1 MAGGQGG
8 ASCFRPAPGKVP
20 GMGVYLNKKP
30 EAARTVLWDSLVF
43 ARQFAMAQVASILND
58 PERIPFRMHPRV
70 FAALGADLVTNDVVA
85 VIELVKNS
93 YDAFAST
100 VHLRFDNDPKEGFY
114 LEIEDDG
121 HGMTRKIIEDVWCV
135 VATPYKAQNPFARQG
150 AKQRRVAG
158 EKGLGRLSVARL
170 GQRLSMLTK
179 APDEDCWE
187 VTVNWFSMSQGEN
200 VSDTFVE
207 CRRYL
212 GKPPFSS
219 GTRLRIYGLSG
230 SWDANRIS
238 DLEENLARLISPFSD
253 VGDFKIFLSR
263 SDQDR
268 TKTEQVEIASPEFL
282 SKPKYSV
289 WGHVDKSG
297 NIQGV
302 YRYAPIEGGVSRDQ
316 EVHYPWERIYE
327 QIQDRTRFPYDS
339 TTAHCGPFD
348 FEIRAWDIAQNDT
361 SEIARRFDFKKNLIR
376 KAIRVHKGISVYRDG
391 VLVLP
396 KSDNARDWLGLDLRR
411 ISRVGTRLSTSQ
423 IVGYVSIFAEENSKI
438 KDTSDRER
446 LALCIEVGEF
456 EEILK
461 AVVTLLETERD
472 EDRIKPDRE
481 KPLNELFEKLSSE
494 EIMEEVT
501 ALVEQDADT
510 SEFVPVIRDF
520 SRSLESAR
528 KTLQERFVYY
538 SRLATVGTIAHMLMH
553 EIRNRT
559 IAFGSLLDFVKG
571 RFGPFKDA
579 DFEDEFRR
587 AGKAVDALERLADTF
602 APLASRT
609 FSRRKRHSILEEQ
622 IRECLELHQGEI
634 RAKGVRCY
642 LPDSTTD
649 VAMDP
654 GELDAIIL
662 NLLTNAVYWMS
673 DVPKTNRELTFL
685 VGPIHDR
692 DRVQV
697 EIRDTG
703 PGIDKEDLEKIF
715 WPGVTKKPG
724 GIGMGL
730 TVASE
735 LVAAYE
741 GRMSTQDC
749 GAKGGALFAFDLPLR
764 KKK

>member
-1 MAGGQGG
+1 M
-8 ASCFRPAPGKVP
+8 
-20 GMGVYLNKKP
+20 
-30 EAARTVLWDSLVF
+30 VLWDSLVF
-43 ARQFAMAQVASILND
+43 ARQFAMAQVASILNE

-150 AKQRRVAG
+150 TKQRRVAG

-200 VSDTFVE
+200 VSDSFVE
-207 CRRYL
+207 CRRYP

-230 SWDANRIS
+230 SWDTSRIS

-253 VGDFKIFLSR
+253 VGDFRIFLSR

-289 WGHVDKSG
+289 WGHVDKNG
-297 NIQGV
+297 NVQGV
-302 YRYAPIEGGVSRDQ
+302 YRYAPIEGGGSRDQ
-316 EVHYPWERIYE
+316 KVYYPWERIYE
-327 QIQDRTRFPYDS
+327 QIQDPTRFPYDPA
-339 TTAHCGPFD
+339 TAHCGPFD

-361 SEIARRFDFKKNLIR
+361 SEIARRFDFKKNMIR

-423 IVGYVSIFAEENSKI
+423 IVGYVSISAEENSKV

-446 LALCIEVGEF
+446 LAQCLEVGEF

-461 AVVTLLETERD
+461 AIVTLLETERD
-472 EDRIKPDRE
+472 TDRVKPSSERPLED
-481 KPLNELFEKLSSE
+481 LFGRLSSE
-494 EIMEEVT
+494 DVLEKIT
-501 ALVEQDADT
+501 ALSKQGADT
-510 SEFVPVIRDF
+510 SEIVSVTEDYID
-520 SRSLESAR
+520 SVASTS
-528 KTLQERFVYY
+528 KTLQKHFVYY
-538 SRLATVGTIAHMLMH
+538 SRLATVGTIANMLVH

-559 IAFGSLLDFVKG
+559 IAFGSLLDFVKR
-571 RFGPFKDA
+571 RFTPFKDT
-579 DFEDEFRR
+579 DFENEFKR
-587 AGKAVDALERLADTF
+587 ADKAVDALEHLSDTF
-602 APLASRT
+602 SPLGSRT
-609 FSRRKRHSILEEQ
+609 FSRGKRKSILEEQ
-622 IRECLELHQGEI
+622 IRECLELHKDNI
-634 RAKGVRCY
+634 RSKGIRCHV
-642 LPDSTTD
+642 PNSTTE
-649 VAMDP
+649 VAVDP

-673 DVPKTNRELTFL
+673 DVPRTDRKLTFL
-685 VGPIHDR
+685 VTPAHDTG
-692 DRVQV
+692 RVQV
-697 EIRDTG
+697 GVRDTG
-703 PGIDKEDLEKIF
+703 LGIEKENMEKIF
-715 WPGVTKKPG
+715 WPGVTSKPG

-735 LVAAYE
+735 LVAAYK
-741 GRMSTQDC
+741 GQMSTQYL
-749 GAKGGALFAFDLPLR
+749 GPQKGALFAFDLPLT
-764 KKK
+764 KN